1 MRLSDCLAELIAYVS
16 YFLESVG
23 RIPMSYEQL
32 KSKIT
37 TLFAKSEA
45 AAQKSGINREDY
57 DLAKFA
63 LCAWIDEAILNSN
76 WENRGEWQ
84 KEQLQRQF
92 FSTTDAGIE
101 FYNRLNALGLHQGE
115 VREVYYFCLAMG
127 FKGRYCREGEEILL
141 QQLKASNLKL
151 LTGSSV
157 GLPSL
162 ARTEFFPEAYPKSTA
177 THLSQPA
184 KGLSSFSV
192 IAILVGPVVFLGL
205 LFVVYRF
212 ILGNVAEN
220 FPHP

>member
-32 KSKIT
+32 KSKVT
-37 TLFAKSEA
+37 TLLAESEA
-45 AAQKSGINREDY
+45 ATQKTGINQDDY
-57 DLAKFA
+57 DAARFA

-76 WENRGEWQ
+76 WQNRGEWQ
-84 KEQLQRQF
+84 KKPLQRQYF
-92 FSTTDAGIE
+92 NTNDAGIE

-127 FKGRYCREGEEILL
+127 FKGRYCHEGDEILL

-162 ARTEFFPEAYPKSTA
+162 ARTEFFPEAYPESTA
-177 THLSQPA
+177 TNLSQPA
-184 KGLSSFSV
+184 NGLFSFSV